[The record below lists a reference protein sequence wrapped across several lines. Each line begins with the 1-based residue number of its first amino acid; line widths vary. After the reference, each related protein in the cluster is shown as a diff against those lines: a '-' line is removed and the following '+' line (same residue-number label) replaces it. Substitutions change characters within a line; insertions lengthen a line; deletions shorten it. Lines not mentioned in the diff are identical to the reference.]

1 MACFNLTGHFFQL
14 LIVDTANE
22 KSLGT
27 SFTPDIRSRLVTEN
41 LAVSNVVESPVNIND
56 FFSESVEQSIS
67 GNDYLERES
76 SIQVYLRL
84 RPMSKLET
92 SRRSRSC
99 IELEED
105 NKQFFVDSPLDGE
118 YDFCYDKVSIK
129 HSRFFIKI

>member
-1 MACFNLTGHFFQL
+1 M
-14 LIVDTANE
+14 NE
-22 KSLGT
+22 KGLGT
-27 SFTPDIRSRLVTEN
+27 IFTKDTRSRLVTEN
-41 LAVSNVVESPVNIND
+41 LAVSNVIESPVNLNN
-56 FFSESVEQSIS
+56 FFSESVEKTARIS
-67 GNDYLERES
+67 EKDYLERES

-118 YDFCYDKVSIK
+118 YDFCYDKVSLNDINISIK
-129 HSRFFIKI
+129 NETGFSHISYLYFKDF

>member
-1 MACFNLTGHFFQL
+1 M
-14 LIVDTANE
+14 I
-22 KSLGT
+22 
-27 SFTPDIRSRLVTEN
+27 
-41 LAVSNVVESPVNIND
+41 ESPVNLNN
-56 FFSESVEQSIS
+56 FFSESVEKTARIS
-67 GNDYLERES
+67 EKDYLERES

-118 YDFCYDKVSIK
+118 YDFCYDKVSLNDINISIK
-129 HSRFFIKI
+129 NETGFSHISYLYFKDF